1 MALGTGYNLS
11 YTAVMKTAIS
21 LPDPL
26 FALAE
31 KTARKMK
38 VSRSQLYALA
48 LAEFLSQQEPEKITQ
63 ALDDV
68 YGSESSRV
76 DRLLELMQRSSLPK
90 EEW

>member
-1 MALGTGYNLS
+1 
-11 YTAVMKTAIS
+11 MKTAIS

-31 KTARKMK
+31 KTAFKMK
-38 VSRSQLYALA
+38 VSRSHLYALA